1 VQKTYNGIDKY
12 NLQKTEYQVVAG
24 MNFLFYYVNGNSNK
38 FTVQVYKPFY
48 GPAMIRNE
56 WGSKPEDQ
64 TLKG

>member
-1 VQKTYNGIDKY
+1 
-12 NLQKTEYQVVAG
+12 

-38 FTVQVYKPFY
+38 FTVQVYKPFS
-48 GPAMIRNE
+48 GPARIRNE